1 MKLLQKNNMLLF
13 SKEYKTADYKYILYF
28 VQVESIWSDRPRI
41 HRLVAVSKKQ
51 FMQFQIG
58 FTYAL
63 ELNKFKISQFTK
75 EGEFELA
82 NSDYLRLIEA
92 RDIKFMDQKAAANLR
107 KIMDGRDISSVY
119 YSIDDMKKLLNFKTS
134 KGWSLLTG
142 FVLRLLLLLSIF
154 LPLIMYLLYIYSCTV
169 WYYDAASESFLG
181 ALSLPILAICA
192 FPFAIC
198 LMYIFNIYTELL
210 LMQVPIF
217 KLKILQR
224 HVLLHGGLKKST
236 ILTPRTKKKMRKW
249 FFICLGIFGA
259 SLIYLILIT
268 IF

>member
-82 NSDYLRLIEA
+82 NSDYLRLIEGKLIFGGHNDSIA
-92 RDIKFMDQKAAANLR
+92 DLLDLTKSLR
-107 KIMDGRDISSVY
+107 K
-119 YSIDDMKKLLNFKTS
+119 LL
-134 KGWSLLTG
+134 
-142 FVLRLLLLLSIF
+142 
-154 LPLIMYLLYIYSCTV
+154 
-169 WYYDAASESFLG
+169 
-181 ALSLPILAICA
+181 
-192 FPFAIC
+192 
-198 LMYIFNIYTELL
+198 ELL
-210 LMQVPIF
+210 F
-217 KLKILQR
+217 KADKL
-224 HVLLHGGLKKST
+224 
-236 ILTPRTKKKMRKW
+236 
-249 FFICLGIFGA
+249 
-259 SLIYLILIT
+259 
-268 IF
+268 